1 MLNSSDFG
9 LQNNP
14 FRLMP
19 SAEVEIWAGLP
30 ETKKAL
36 EDVVVS
42 VQPDDV
48 GTSEFVVIQG
58 DYGAGKSHAMRYFTH
73 SINKLGK
80 NKAIYLSEIGGGKGL
95 SFSVLCGRIR
105 DQLNEDETRKRIVE
119 TVKHSVEERSKKTIE
134 EKIPHPDRKMVM
146 SFSTEEK
153 IPELGKDDYS
163 ATKDLGVLF
172 RVITSSIDGD
182 EPAFGAIYLFLDEVE
197 CVTDEKAPQ
206 QIAFFNA
213 LRSLLNEVTEHFA
226 LVLSFTLPTAVLEA
240 VVPPALQQR
249 MTRQYIECQKLDTE
263 EAKKFVQEYL
273 SFVRPDN
280 FSHSQPFYP
289 FSESA
294 INTIF
299 EREPALVPRN
309 ILRHLR
315 RVWER
320 AARYGD
326 LQPGSEI
333 SREMADEILTGI
345 I

>member
-1 MLNSSDFG
+1 MLNPLDFG
-9 LQNNP
+9 LQSNP
-14 FRLMP
+14 FPFVP

-30 ETKKAL
+30 KTREAL

-48 GTSEFVVIQG
+48 GTSEFVVIHG
-58 DYGAGKSHAMRYFTH
+58 DWGAGKSHAMRYFTH

-95 SFSVLCGRIR
+95 SFSDLCGRIR

-119 TVKHSVEERSKKTIE
+119 TVKQSVEKLSEKEIK
-134 EKIPHPDRKMVM
+134 EKIPYPDREMV
-146 SFSTEEK
+146 SFFCRKEE

-197 CVTDEKAPQ
+197 GVMEQKAPQ

-226 LVLSFTLPTAVLEA
+226 LVLSFSIPTAVLEA

-249 MTRQYIECQKLDTE
+249 MTRQHIECQKLDTE

-289 FSESA
+289 FSEAA

-299 EREPALVPRN
+299 EREPTLVPRN

>member
-1 MLNSSDFG
+1 MLNPSDFG
-9 LQNNP
+9 LQSNP
-14 FRLMP
+14 FPSMP

-30 ETKKAL
+30 ETKKHL
-36 EDVVVS
+36 EDVVVT

-48 GTSEFVVIQG
+48 GASEFVVIHG
-58 DYGAGKSHAMRYFTH
+58 NYGAGKSHAMRYFTH
-73 SINKLGK
+73 RINKLGK
-80 NKAIYLSEIGGGKGL
+80 NKAIYLSEIRSGKGL

-105 DQLNEDETRKRIVE
+105 DQLDEDETKKRIVE
-119 TVKHSVEERSKKTIE
+119 TVKRSIEERPPKAIE
-134 EKIPHPDRKMVM
+134 EKIPHPDREMVR
-146 SFSTEEK
+146 FFCREEE

-197 CVTDEKAPQ
+197 CVMEEKALQ

-226 LVLSFTLPTAVLEA
+226 LVLSFSTPTAMLEA
-240 VVPPALQQR
+240 VVPEALQQR
-249 MTRQYIECQKLDTE
+249 MTRQYIECQELDTE

-280 FSHSQPFYP
+280 FSPPQPFYP
-289 FSESA
+289 FSEAA

-299 EREPALVPRN
+299 EREPTLVPRT

-320 AARYGD
+320 AARHGN
-326 LQPGSEI
+326 LQPGHEI

>member
-1 MLNSSDFG
+1 MLNPSDFG
-9 LQNNP
+9 LQSNP
-14 FRLMP
+14 FPFVP
-19 SAEVEIWAGLP
+19 SAVVKIWAGLP
-30 ETKKAL
+30 KTREAL

-48 GTSEFVVIQG
+48 GTSEFVVIHG
-58 DYGAGKSHAMRYFTH
+58 EYGAGKSHAMRFFTH
-73 SINKLGK
+73 SINKIGK
-80 NKAIYLSEIGGGKGL
+80 HKAIYLSEIGSGKGV
-95 SFSVLCGRIR
+95 SFSVLCERIR
-105 DQLNEDETRKRIVE
+105 DQLNEDETRNQIIR
-119 TVKHSVEERSKKTIE
+119 TVQRSVEERPKKTIE
-134 EKIPHPDRKMVM
+134 EKIPHPDRKMVRDI
-146 SFSTEEK
+146 SEEEK

-197 CVTDEKAPQ
+197 YVMRQKAAQ

-213 LRSLLNEVTEHFA
+213 LLSLLNEVTEHFA
-226 LVLSFTLPTAVLEA
+226 LVLSFSEPTAVLEA
-240 VVPPALQQR
+240 VVPTALQQR
-249 MTRQYIECQKLDTE
+249 MTRQYIECQKFDTE

-273 SFVRPDN
+273 SLVRPAN

-289 FSESA
+289 FSEAA

-299 EREPALVPRN
+299 EREPTLVPRK
-309 ILRHLR
+309 ILMHLR
-315 RVWER
+315 RVWLR
-320 AARYGD
+320 AARDGD
-326 LQPGSEI
+326 LQPRHEI

>member
-1 MLNSSDFG
+1 MLNPSDFG
-9 LQNNP
+9 LQKNP
-14 FRLMP
+14 FPFVP
-19 SAEVEIWAGLP
+19 SAEVTIWAGLP
-30 ETKKAL
+30 KTREAL
-36 EDVVVS
+36 EDVVVT

-48 GTSEFVVIQG
+48 GTSEFVVIHG
-58 DYGAGKSHAMRYFTH
+58 DWGAGKSHAMRYFTH

-95 SFSVLCGRIR
+95 SFSVLCERIR
-105 DQLNEDETRKRIVE
+105 DQLNEDETRNRIIG
-119 TVKHSVEERSKKTIE
+119 TVKRSVEKLSEKTIE
-134 EKIPHPDRKMVM
+134 EKIPHPDRKIVR
-146 SFSTEEK
+146 SISREGK

-197 CVTDEKAPQ
+197 FVANEKAPL
-206 QIAFFNA
+206 QIAFFNS

-226 LVLSFTLPTAVLEA
+226 LVLSFTLPTAVVEA
-240 VVPPALQQR
+240 VVPPYLQDR
-249 MTRQYIECQKLDTE
+249 MTRQYIECQEFDTE

-273 SFVRPDN
+273 SLVRPDN

-289 FSESA
+289 FSEAA

-299 EREPALVPRN
+299 EREPTLVPRK
-309 ILRHLR
+309 ILMHLR
-315 RVWER
+315 RVWLRVAR
-320 AARYGD
+320 AGD
-326 LQPGSEI
+326 LQPGYEI
-333 SREMADEILTGI
+333 SKEMADEILTGI